1 MDAFK
6 TFELPFEN
14 EILRGDAY
22 AERCDTI
29 VLHGAGKSSRA
40 RFSRLREGLN
50 ANGIPTVSFDFIG
63 HGETGGAL
71 VGSSLQGRTA
81 QAAAVIRHRGCE
93 PLTLIGASMGAYTAI
108 KLAET
113 FSVDNLILLVPAVY
127 TPQAYETPFGPAFS
141 TVIRVPGSWQDSD
154 AFRILEEFKGN
165 LLVTAAEADAVIP
178 MAVIQKIQAS
188 AHQAETNRLHIVPES
203 RHLSL
208 FPTQQDFQLALDMMV
223 DVCRGGQAGPKPVS
237 RSRKSGSADSQT
249 VCCIKKDN
257 QGLHQGL
264 KR

>member
-1 MDAFK
+1 MNLQSL
-6 TFELPFEN
+6 EIPFEN

-50 ANGIPTVSFDFIG
+50 ANGIPSVSFDFIG

-81 QAAAVIRHRGCE
+81 QAAAVIRHTCSE

-108 KLAET
+108 RLAET
-113 FSVDNLILLVPAVY
+113 FSVNNLILLVPAVY

-141 TVIRVPGSWQDSD
+141 AVIRVPGSWQDSD
-154 AFRILEEFKGN
+154 AFRILEKFKGN
-165 LLVTAAEADAVIP
+165 LLVIAAEVDAVIP
-178 MAVIQKIQAS
+178 MALIQKVQA
-188 AHQAETNRLHIVPES
+188 AARQAETNRLHIVPES

-223 DVCRGGQAGPKPVS
+223 DVCRDGQAGPKQIS
-237 RSRKSGSADSQT
+237 RPRESGARLIRKQCAPQ
-249 VCCIKKDN
+249 KKTI
-257 QGLHQGL
+257 
-264 KR
+264 RR

>member
-1 MDAFK
+1 MTLQSFVLRFK
-6 TFELPFEN
+6 KDV
-14 EILRGDAY
+14 LRGDAY

-50 ANGIPTVSFDFIG
+50 ANGIPSVGFDFIG

-71 VGSSLQGRTA
+71 VGSSLRERTA

-108 KLAET
+108 RLTET

-127 TPQAYETPFGPAFS
+127 TPQAYEAPFGPAFS
-141 TVIRVPGSWQDSD
+141 AVIRVPGSWQDSD
-154 AFRILEEFKGN
+154 AFSILEEFKGK
-165 LLVTAAEADAVIP
+165 LLVIAAEADAVIP

-188 AHQAETNRLHIVPES
+188 ARQAETNRLHIVPES

-223 DVCRGGQAGPKPVS
+223 DVCCGAQAGPKPIS
-237 RSRKSGSADSQT
+237 RSPKSGTADSQT
-249 VCCIKKDN
+249 VGCIKKDN
-257 QGLHQGL
+257 QGL

>member
-1 MDAFK
+1 MTLQSFVLRFK
-6 TFELPFEN
+6 N
-14 EILRGDAY
+14 DVLRGDAY

-50 ANGIPTVSFDFIG
+50 ASGIPSVSFDFLG

-71 VGSSLQGRTA
+71 VGSSLQERTA
-81 QAAAVIRHRGCE
+81 QAAAVIRHTCCE
-93 PLTLIGASMGAYTAI
+93 PLTVIGASMGAYTAI
-108 KLAET
+108 KLTEI

-141 TVIRVPGSWQDSD
+141 AVIREPGSWQDSD
-154 AFRILEEFKGN
+154 AFRILAGFKGK
-165 LLVTAAEADAVIP
+165 LLVIAAEADAVIP

-188 AHQAETNRLHIVPES
+188 ARQAETNRLHIVPES
-203 RHLSL
+203 KHLSL

-223 DVCRGGQAGPKPVS
+223 DVCRGGQAGPKPIS
-237 RSRKSGSADSQT
+237 RSRKSGTADSQT
-249 VCCIKKDN
+249 VCCSLKDN
-257 QGLHQGL
+257 QGSHQRL